1 MKTKIFSIKAIV
13 ALGITC
19 LLLPLSS
26 CEDQLEV
33 TPYSYF
39 TSSNFFSNVNEA
51 DMATLGVYEI
61 MSSLE
66 TYGWYVPQVFDLDTD
81 IGQVSGLSNDDWR
94 TIPHYLALSQ
104 TPFFYTLWSKYYAG
118 IDRANVVI
126 EKIPQMDLYTNGT
139 QSEKDQ
145 LKVYLG
151 EAKFL
156 RGFYASELVRLW
168 GDVPFKTKSSQA
180 GDNLRGGLIN
190 RQEIYTQI
198 VKDMKEASELLP
210 TNLSLNE
217 RVNKWTAKSMLA
229 RIALFAGGY
238 SLQPNNQME
247 RPSNYKEYYILAQQ
261 QINDV
266 MAANVYKLNNNYA
279 QVFKNQCK
287 HTLEPTENIFE
298 VAFFN
303 PSGFKENG
311 SWVGHWNAPTTAN
324 GVYASTGTRYLTV
337 RPFYESFQNNDQRK
351 DFAVARYTINAS
363 GARVYGYV
371 TSVRQDEQ
379 WAVGKW
385 SREYQTG
392 KTEERQYTHINYVVM
407 RYSDLLL
414 LRAEVENELNGG
426 PNAIALD
433 AINQVRRRA
442 YGLDNTGSG
451 IALTITNAGT
461 GYTANPTITIT
472 GGGGDYANA
481 VITARN
487 TNNSLRTIVINN
499 VGQGYTS
506 VPTVSVTGGGGTN
519 AVITASLIPK
529 PTTNQIYVPTGL
541 SQNVFLDL
549 IIDERAKELCF
560 EGMRRS
566 DLIRWNKLGA
576 KIAETSTKVLAIR
589 SNYFYPSATNFIP
602 NQHELYPFP
611 QNETDV
617 NKSITRQNPGY

>member
-1 MKTKIFSIKAIV
+1 MKTKIFSIKALV

-19 LLLPLSS
+19 LILPLNS
-26 CEDQLEV
+26 CDDQLEV

-39 TSSNFFSNVNEA
+39 TSANFFSNVDEA
-51 DMATLGVYEI
+51 NMATLGVYEI

-145 LKVYLG
+145 LKAYLG

-168 GDVPFKTKSSQA
+168 GDVPFKTKSSEA
-180 GDNLRGGLIN
+180 GDNFRQGLVN
-190 RQEIYTQI
+190 RQDIYKQVI
-198 VKDMKEASELLP
+198 IDMKEAADLLP
-210 TNLSLNE
+210 STLSQNE

-238 SLQPNNQME
+238 SLMPNKQME
-247 RPSNYKEYYILAQQ
+247 RPANYKEYYVLAQQ

-287 HTLEPTENIFE
+287 HVLEPTENIFE

-351 DFAVARYTINAS
+351 DFAVARYTINAA

-426 PNAIALD
+426 PNTIALD

-451 IALTITNAGT
+451 IVLTIINAGT
-461 GYTANPTITIT
+461 GYTANPTLTIS

-481 VITARN
+481 VVTARN
-487 TNNSLRTIVINN
+487 TNNTLKTIVINN

-506 VPTVSVTGGGGTN
+506 APLVSVTGGGGTN
-519 AVITASLIPK
+519 AVIVASLIPK
-529 PTTNQIYVPTGL
+529 PTL
-541 SQNVFLDL
+541 SQISVPNGVSQSAFLDL

-566 DLIRWNKLGA
+566 DLIRWNKLGS
-576 KIAETSTKVLAIR
+576 KIAETGTKTLAIR
-589 SNYFYPSATNFIP
+589 SNYFYPAVTNFIP